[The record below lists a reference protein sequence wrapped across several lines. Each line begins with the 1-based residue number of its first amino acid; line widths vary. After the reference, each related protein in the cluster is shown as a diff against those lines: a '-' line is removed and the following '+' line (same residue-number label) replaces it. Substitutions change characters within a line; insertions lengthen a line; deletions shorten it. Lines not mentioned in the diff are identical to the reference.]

1 MHRSRNP
8 TDVQFKNAQNGF
20 FFTEF
25 DQIYTTAGGE
35 LPLTPLLTALV
46 QLLGLERCFVSLWA
60 QKLGIPGGA
69 IATRRAESTRK
80 CRKRAAVHNYFC
92 SIIFVLYWKRNKCTD
107 DLYHEDK
114 KELIGGQITKNKNK
128 KNQQAPLFGTPFLEL
143 MVYNGSNREDSHVVP
158 LFKQDNDAATEMY
171 SF

>member
-60 QKLGIPGGA
+60 QKLGIPGGPLQPGGLKA
-69 IATRRAESTRK
+69 PESVERK
-80 CRKRAAVHNYFC
+80 QQCI
-92 SIIFVLYWKRNKCTD
+92 IIFVLYWKRNKCTD

-114 KELIGGQITKNKNK
+114 KELIGGQITKNKNKNK

-158 LFKQDNDAATEMY
+158 LFKQDNHAATEMY

>member
-46 QLLGLERCFVSLWA
+46 QLLGLERCFVSQGGPL
-60 QKLGIPGGA
+60 QPGGLKA
-69 IATRRAESTRK
+69 PESVEREQQ
-80 CRKRAAVHNYFC
+80 CI
-92 SIIFVLYWKRNKCTD
+92 IIFALSFLFYIGKEINALMIYIMRIKRN
-107 DLYHEDK
+107 
-114 KELIGGQITKNKNK
+114 
-128 KNQQAPLFGTPFLEL
+128 
-143 MVYNGSNREDSHVVP
+143 S
-158 LFKQDNDAATEMY
+158 
-171 SF
+171 

>member
-128 KNQQAPLFGTPFLEL
+128 NKKNQPI
-143 MVYNGSNREDSHVVP
+143 YHI
-158 LFKQDNDAATEMY
+158 LFKLFTVTIC
-171 SF
+171 F

>member
-46 QLLGLERCFVSLWA
+46 QLLGLERCFVSQGGPL
-60 QKLGIPGGA
+60 QPGGLKA
-69 IATRRAESTRK
+69 PESVERK
-80 CRKRAAVHNYFC
+80 QQCI
-92 SIIFVLYWKRNKCTD
+92 IIFVLYWKRNKCTD

-114 KELIGGQITKNKNK
+114 KELIGGQITKNKNKNK

>member
-60 QKLGIPGGA
+60 QKLGIPGGPLQPGGLKA
-69 IATRRAESTRK
+69 PESVERK
-80 CRKRAAVHNYFC
+80 QQCI
-92 SIIFVLYWKRNKCTD
+92 IIFVLYWKRNKCTD

-114 KELIGGQITKNKNK
+114 KELIGGQITKNKNKNK